1 MNKKQDW
8 RTADKTNREAPKND
22 AGRDESRQTENS
34 EKNAAGKKPL
44 HDQPRTESA
53 PGTRA
58 GQRSHESRN
67 SGGSSRR

>member
-22 AGRDESRQTENS
+22 GGRDGSRQTEHS
-34 EKNAAGKKPL
+34 EKNVSGKKPL
-44 HDQPRTESA
+44 HDQARTENV

-67 SGGSSRR
+67 SGGSSQR